1 MCCNALSLFHQYG
14 RGNQLAATLDWVQQ
28 VLKQRAYIRG
38 SAFYPIPESFL
49 FFLSRLLPRLENSRP
64 DVYRKMNDM
73 LKERIKERIGMKADA
88 PGLAMRL
95 LVCEHFNIRDVPGLK
110 KLMAMQELDG
120 GWELGNL
127 FAYASK
133 NLSIGNRGVSSALA
147 VDAISRCRSW
157 LSLVGCN
164 AT

>member
-64 DVYRKMNDM
+64 DMYREMNDM